1 MRRRQFITLLLAATA
16 CPLAAWPF
24 AAHAQAFMDRR
35 HHDRLL
41 QLLARDGQGNV
52 FDPVACALVGITN
65 RGRPVPVLEVAAVD
79 GRIRAVFSRLVD
91 RPDDY
96 LFVYD
101 SDRDD
106 PDSPGM
112 AFRAHG
118 ASFRLAGGIEY
129 VDGKWARMS
138 PPKAGSLF
146 TAQMRRWA
154 DIVDAN

>member
-1 MRRRQFITLLLAATA
+1 
-16 CPLAAWPF
+16 
-24 AAHAQAFMDRR
+24 MDRR

-41 QLLARDGQGNV
+41 QILAREGKPNV
-52 FDPVACALVGITN
+52 FDPVACTLLGIVN
-65 RGRPVPVLEVAAVD
+65 RGRPLPVMEVAAVE
-79 GRIRAVFSRLVD
+79 GRTRAVFSRLID

-106 PDSPGM
+106 PDSPGT
-112 AFRAHG
+112 AFRAQG
-118 ASFRLAGGIEY
+118 ANFRLAGAIEF
-129 VDGKWARMS
+129 VDGRWVRMAGA
-138 PPKAGSLF
+138 KAAPLF